1 MTLTK
6 LMQLGLAR
14 AGLSTSNTIFLD
26 RARDYFNEGTK
37 DLAQRHDWRWL
48 IKSSTITT
56 ADGTKTYSL
65 AADVLKPLMFVH
77 TTDDVTMAMVDI
89 QEMIQAAPDNDEEG
103 ASRFVVVN
111 GINSSTG
118 YWEVDLHPIPDANSE
133 TITYHYFA
141 FVPDKT
147 SLNDNTDLAS
157 TMPEWAQWAMVH
169 FIAARYKG
177 EKGDEQGE
185 TNDFNSYLFAVES
198 NIKTDEAQD
207 GNEHYR
213 FPRRGSTYPMIN
225 FVVQTGTLG

>member
-14 AGLSTSNTIFLD
+14 AGLSTSNTLFLD

-89 QEMIQAAPDNDEEG
+89 QEMIQADPDNDEEG

-118 YWEVDLHPIPDANSE
+118 YWEVDLHPIPDTNSE
-133 TITYHYFA
+133 TIT
-141 FVPDKT
+141 
-147 SLNDNTDLAS
+147 
-157 TMPEWAQWAMVH
+157 
-169 FIAARYKG
+169 
-177 EKGDEQGE
+177 
-185 TNDFNSYLFAVES
+185 
-198 NIKTDEAQD
+198 
-207 GNEHYR
+207 
-213 FPRRGSTYPMIN
+213 
-225 FVVQTGTLG
+225 